1 MASTLAAVGATT
13 GRPSPQPLAA
23 NHSASASGDSS
34 ARSNAA
40 VSPSVV
46 GGAVMNSR
54 YVYRPCPRWLP
65 AALDPHPVTQQTA
78 VVERGDVL
86 DGRLRDEERRGATE
100 REVQHVLDQRLLG
113 VFQVLGANRAVDG

>member
-46 GGAVMNSR
+46 GGAVMNAR
-54 YVYRPCPRWLP
+54 YRRMPAVPRWLP
-65 AALDPHPVTQQTA
+65 AALDPHAVTEQAA
-78 VVERGDVL
+78 VVERGHVL
-86 DGRLRDEERRGATE
+86 DGRLGDEERRGATE
-100 REVQHVLDQRLLG
+100 RE
-113 VFQVLGANRAVDG
+113 